1 MLSTIFPISS
11 NLNFTQKCFVPSLVE
26 IGPVF
31 LDHEKE
37 IFYFVNVF
45 PFSLLSFC
53 EKGRGHL
60 FKQNSVPFTQGCFVP
75 SYIEISQ
82 IVQGKILKFS
92 MYSDYFVFISP
103 LIRIGLFLTNLNPL
117 FCIKFG

>member
-1 MLSTIFPISS
+1 MLSTILPISS
-11 NLNFTQKCFVPSLVE
+11 NLNFTPKCFVPSLVE

-37 IFYFVNVF
+37 IFYFVNVV

-60 FKQNSVPFTQGCFVP
+60 FEQNSVPFTQGCFVP
-75 SYIEISQ
+75 S
-82 IVQGKILKFS
+82 
-92 MYSDYFVFISP
+92 
-103 LIRIGLFLTNLNPL
+103 
-117 FCIKFG
+117 